1 MVARL
6 FPEIQGRPRMPG
18 TSVRL
23 ELPLMLLMLPGSN
36 LRTGGRSLP
45 EEAILIL
52 EDIQLIYIL
61 PVQPLKKRTVLM
73 GIGQEWFFM
82 KAVDGWKPG
91 EMAGTM

>member
-1 MVARL
+1 
-6 FPEIQGRPRMPG
+6 MPG

>member
-1 MVARL
+1 
-6 FPEIQGRPRMPG
+6 
-18 TSVRL
+18 
-23 ELPLMLLMLPGSN
+23 MLQ
-36 LRTGGRSLP
+36 
-45 EEAILIL
+45 
-52 EDIQLIYIL
+52 DIQLIYIL